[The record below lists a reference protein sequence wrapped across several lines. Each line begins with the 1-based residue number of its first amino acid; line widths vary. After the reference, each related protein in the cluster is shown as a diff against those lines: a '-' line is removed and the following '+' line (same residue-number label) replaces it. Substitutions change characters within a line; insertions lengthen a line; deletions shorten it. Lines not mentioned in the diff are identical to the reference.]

1 MILFLYNCLVNLM
14 TWVYFTR
21 IVFFHKTGMHQQST
35 THLFM
40 IEPVEFYSNEQ
51 TAFTNHYQKEVTNES
66 ADDIAEKALAEFHGL
81 KNAIEERG
89 IKVTSLLGS
98 RDCPD
103 HIFPNW
109 FMTFDDKTMQ
119 IFSMMAPNR
128 REEKKAH
135 MIQHLTESYEL
146 TDDMSHLE
154 EKEVFLESTSSMVF
168 DRVNRIV
175 YGGISPRTNA
185 VQLILWCRNNN
196 YELVLFETESHK
208 GSPIYHTDVLM
219 YVGTDIIGI
228 CLDVIKPEHRDFVKE
243 KVNANHKVVE
253 LTSDQIQSFCGNAI
267 EAKNEK
273 NELFLIISSTAY
285 NALNKDQIDSLLTS
299 YKEIIYSDIPTI
311 EKYGGGSARCMLTEL
326 F

>member
-1 MILFLYNCLVNLM
+1 
-14 TWVYFTR
+14 
-21 IVFFHKTGMHQQST
+21 MHQQST
-35 THLFM
+35 SHLFM

-51 TAFTNHYQKEVTNES
+51 TAFTNHYQKEVCDETSDE
-66 ADDIAEKALAEFHGL
+66 IAEKALTEFHGL
-81 KNAIEERG
+81 KNAIEKRG
-89 IKVTSLLGS
+89 IKVTTLLGS

-109 FMTFDDKTMQ
+109 FITFDDKTMQ

-128 REEKKAH
+128 REEKKSH
-135 MIQHLTESYEL
+135 MIQHLTETYEL
-146 TDDMSHLE
+146 TDDMSDLE
-154 EKEVFLESTSSMVF
+154 EKEIFLESTSSMVF

-228 CLDVIKPEHRDFVKE
+228 CLDVIKSEHRDFVKQ
-243 KVNANHKVVE
+243 KVYANHKVIE
-253 LTSDQIQSFCGNAI
+253 LSADQIQSFCGNAI
-267 EAKNEK
+267 EARNDKD
-273 NELFLIISSTAY
+273 ELFLIISSTAY
-285 NALNKDQIDSLLTS
+285 NALNQDQIDKLLES
-299 YKEIIYSDIPTI
+299 YKEIIHSDIPTI

>member
-1 MILFLYNCLVNLM
+1 
-14 TWVYFTR
+14 
-21 IVFFHKTGMHQQST
+21 
-35 THLFM
+35 M
-40 IEPVEFYSNEQ
+40 IEPVEFYANEQ
-51 TAFTNHYQKEVTNES
+51 TAYTNHYQKAVSDEA
-66 ADDIAEKALAEFHGL
+66 ADKIAEKALSEFHDL
-81 KNAIEERG
+81 KNAIEKRG
-89 IKVTSLLGS
+89 IKVTTLLGS
-98 RDCPD
+98 KDCPD

-128 REEKKAH
+128 REEKKPH
-135 MIQHLTESYEL
+135 MIQHLTETYEL
-146 TDDMSHLE
+146 TDDMSDLE
-154 EKEVFLESTSSMVF
+154 DKEIFLESTSSMVF

-228 CLDVIKPEHRDFVKE
+228 CLDVIKSEHRDFVKQ
-243 KVNANHKVVE
+243 KVCANHKVIE
-253 LTSDQIQSFCGNAI
+253 LSADQIQSFCGNAI
-267 EAKNEK
+267 EAKNDK
-273 NELFLIISSTAY
+273 DELFLIISSKAY
-285 NALNKDQIDSLLTS
+285 NALTQDQIDKLLES
-299 YKEIIYSDIPTI
+299 YKEIIHSDIPTI